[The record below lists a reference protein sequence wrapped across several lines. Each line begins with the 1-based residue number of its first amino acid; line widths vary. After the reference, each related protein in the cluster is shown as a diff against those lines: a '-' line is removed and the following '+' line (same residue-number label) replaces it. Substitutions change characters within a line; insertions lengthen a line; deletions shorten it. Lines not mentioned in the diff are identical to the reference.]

1 MNQARFRQ
9 QQRERARRQK
19 AAEKFAR
26 RQERPSD
33 EASAAAPLDATEEAA
48 VLAEL
53 ASLHARF
60 EADEITFDDFELAKA
75 ELMERLRVN

>member
-1 MNQARFRQ
+1 
-9 QQRERARRQK
+9 
-19 AAEKFAR
+19 
-26 RQERPSD
+26 
-33 EASAAAPLDATEEAA
+33 